1 MRQDGFAQWSRHA
14 RALLE
19 ETSEVY
25 VQAKSNA
32 KLRVALYSKEA
43 FESFGVPEDRIE
55 AAALKAFY
63 SM

>member
-1 MRQDGFAQWSRHA
+1 
-14 RALLE
+14 LLE

-32 KLRVALYSKEA
+32 KLQVALYSKEA

-55 AAALKAFY
+55 AALKAFY

>member
-1 MRQDGFAQWSRHA
+1 MRQDGFAQWSRHS

-32 KLRVALYSKEA
+32 KLQVALYSKEA
-43 FESFGVPEDRIE
+43 FESFRVLEDRIE
-55 AAALKAFY
+55 AALKAFY